1 MMKNLWR
8 IHLIITLCLFTNFA
22 MQAQSYDAERTVFT
36 NFLIRMYNNTPFEGV
51 RIIEDYEEAYL
62 LSVLTLEKS
71 KYPNESTMNRVASVK
86 AMSQASRFFNG
97 SNITSDIIIRTCEK
111 SDGSSDTE
119 IIENITE
126 NSVGYVKQF
135 ELLTNFPAKNDKK
148 QVYIFCKKLDID
160 VKKGKTQLK
169 SEES

>member
-1 MMKNLWR
+1 MKNLWR

-22 MQAQSYDAERTVFT
+22 MQAQSYDAERTAFT

-86 AMSQASRFFNG
+86 AMSQVSRFFNG
-97 SNITSDIIIRTCEK
+97 SNITSDIIIRTSEK

-148 QVYIFCKKLDID
+148 QVYIFYKKLDID

>member
-1 MMKNLWR
+1 MVFCLERRHVNDNLEQR
-8 IHLIITLCLFTNFA
+8 PVVRCKELLN
-22 MQAQSYDAERTVFT
+22 DAERTT
-36 NFLIRMYNNTPFEGV
+36 LMNFLIRMYNNTPFEGV

-97 SNITSDIIIRTCEK
+97 SNITSDLIIRTSEK
-111 SDGSSDTE
+111 SDNSSDTE
-119 IIENITE
+119 IIENIKE
-126 NSVGYVKQF
+126 NSVGYVKQL
-135 ELLTNFPAKNDKK
+135 ELLTNFPTKNDKN

-160 VKKGKTQLK
+160 VEQK
-169 SEES
+169 